1 MKKIKDSKRLYFI
14 PLLARAIESG
24 DQDHAMT
31 MAFDEIQRLGSLPGY
46 EEGFWQFQE
55 FVKSAII
62 PPVQEPDRKIQSIR
76 YAIYRIISDLAAGTF
91 GGDEKQK
98 ETIINAVK
106 NNPRWNEEFERIKI
120 EAQSFLAPETPIEIE
135 VLKEDE
141 VIASTIPFKDP
152 SSISPIYPGHY
163 TIRFSNGRSLWEG
176 ELAHEDVLWAYAY
189 PEKDLPLAAET
200 EDTQREPV
208 KTISLLNGELVIEV
222 FAGLESGRM
231 TIKSEK
237 RA

>member
-31 MAFDEIQRLGSLPGY
+31 MAFDEIQRLGSQPGY

-55 FVKSAII
+55 FVKSAIF
-62 PPVQEPDRKIQSIR
+62 PSGEEPDRKIQPIR
-76 YAIYRIISDLAAGTF
+76 DAIYRIISDLAAGTF
-91 GGDEKQK
+91 EGDEKQK
-98 ETIINAVK
+98 ETIINVVK

-120 EAQSFLAPETPIEIE
+120 EAQSFLAPDTPIEIE
-135 VLKEDE
+135 VLKEDQ
-141 VIASTIPFKDP
+141 VIGSSTLSTEP
-152 SSISPIYPGHY
+152 SSIIPIFPGRY
-163 TIRFSNGRSLWEG
+163 TVRFSNGRILWEG
-176 ELAHEDVLWAYAY
+176 NLAREDVLWAYAY
-189 PEKDLPLAAET
+189 PETDLPLAAET
-200 EDTQREPV
+200 EDTQQEPV